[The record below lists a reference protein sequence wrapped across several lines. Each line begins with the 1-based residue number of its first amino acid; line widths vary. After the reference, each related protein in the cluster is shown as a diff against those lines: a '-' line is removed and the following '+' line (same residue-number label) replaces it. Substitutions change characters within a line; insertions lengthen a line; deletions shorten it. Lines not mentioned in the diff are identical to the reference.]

1 GIAAGPAQSLQ
12 CLRAVLRHRDLDPA
26 VGEGSLDQEPQVRFV
41 FHQQDV
47 ERRHRGSGVTG
58 RRRVTRVPR
67 PGALSRW
74 ACPPDW
80 EAKPKT
86 WLSPSPLPRPTSL
99 VVKNG
104 SNTRSCSS
112 SRMPVPSSATVI
124 AMNCGASG
132 STGCSEGA
140 GPAAGAVDRV
150 MVPPDGIASRL

>member
-26 VGEGSLDQEPQVRFV
+26 VGEGILDQEPQVRLV

-99 VVKNG
+99 AVKHG

-112 SRMPVPSSATVI
+112 SGMPVPSSAIVI
-124 AMNCGASG
+124 AMNCGAAA
-132 STGCSEGA
+132 GA
-140 GPAAGAVDRV
+140 GWSAGPGTGPAAG
-150 MVPPDGIASRL
+150 